1 MKPEDGTGPQGGA
14 ATRADFP
21 KNTLEPCLCRPR
33 LRGRV
38 AVRGYGASPEPSLTA
53 EPLSDSTPPP
63 GSRTREPA
71 TPRRFYCSRRAS
83 DPAEEREPLTP
94 MEARGLLTVNG
105 ASGDYGSL
113 PGGEQEGPPGS
124 GRRRSHAF
132 AGQPC
137 GVERGTGECLC
148 LSPCLNVCLYTS
160 LLMTLCPCFSLVGGK
175 SQWFDSKS
183 PPL

>member
-1 MKPEDGTGPQGGA
+1 MSPSASRPCRRPGLWSFSRAVADRGA
-14 ATRADFP
+14 AFGLDP
-21 KNTLEPCLCRPR
+21 
-33 LRGRV
+33 
-38 AVRGYGASPEPSLTA
+38 
-53 EPLSDSTPPP
+53 PPP
-63 GSRTREPA
+63 GAEPA